1 MKKREEI
8 ALKHPK
14 DPKAFFKY
22 WNEIIILERN
32 KRVWIVTDDMIA
44 DMISNKKSH
53 QLVTELFIKG
63 RKLNIPLVFITQS
76 YFWVPKDIR
85 LNTRHF
91 FIMSI
96 SNRRELQDIA
106 ISHSFDINLDEF
118 KRLSRRYRVDRYS
131 FFVIDTTLP
140 SDNPLHFHKNLLEEV

>member
-1 MKKREEI
+1 
-8 ALKHPK
+8 
-14 DPKAFFKY
+14 
-22 WNEIIILERN
+22 
-32 KRVWIVTDDMIA
+32 MIA

-53 QLVTELFIKG
+53 QVVTELFIRG

-131 FFVIDTTLP
+131 FFVIDTTLS
-140 SDNPLHFHKNLLEEV
+140 SDNSLHFHKNLLEEVQRVIMTISDKIKNENYSMTLSIR

>member
-1 MKKREEI
+1 
-8 ALKHPK
+8 
-14 DPKAFFKY
+14 
-22 WNEIIILERN
+22 
-32 KRVWIVTDDMIA
+32 MIA

-53 QLVTELFIKG
+53 QVVTELFIRG

-131 FFVIDTTLP
+131 FFVIDTTLS
-140 SDNPLHFHKNLLEEV
+140 SDNSLHFHKNLLEEV